1 MIYRPLHNTKLINCD
16 YVTTFINQTRSLF
29 PSIFSL
35 IVQLGAIAMCFEFI
49 FGDYF
54 IVKYEG
60 TYFPCEVLNVL
71 NESANVKVLV
81 PSRPQYWKWP
91 D

>member
-1 MIYRPLHNTKLINCD
+1 MIYRPLRNHKTDNCD

-35 IVQLGAIAMCFEFI
+35 IVQLGEIAMCFEFI
-49 FGDYF
+49 FGDYV

-60 TYFPCEVLNVL
+60 TYLPCKVLNVL

-81 PSRPQYWKWP
+81 PS
-91 D
+91 